1 MRGMKACF
9 LAALF
14 IWVALPVIA
23 VHAAGSNTVSL
34 SATVVGRC
42 KVTTPPGI
50 LDFGNIDPSGTS
62 NVAASTTFAIKCTK
76 NTVSTAATDDGGSN
90 FLGSKR
96 MSHSGTPSA
105 FLPYSISYSGDTGFT
120 GQGFGPAA
128 PAHNVTV
135 NGSIT
140 PAQYQNA
147 LVTAAG
153 AIYSDIVT
161 ITVNP

>member
-9 LAALF
+9 LAAFF
-14 IWVALPVIA
+14 ILGLHAGMS
-23 VHAAGSNTVSL
+23 VHAAGSNTVSM
-34 SATVVGRC
+34 SATVIGTC

-62 NVAASTTFAIKCTK
+62 NVTASITFSIKCTK

-96 MSHSGTPSA
+96 MKHSGTPTA

-135 NGSIT
+135 NGSIL

-153 AIYSDIVT
+153 EIYSDIVT